1 MFASTLGG
9 QISWLIPFAAVALIG
24 TLILIGRR
32 PRTDLARASV
42 LLWGGW
48 FGLEFFVL
56 SFQQGTQHP
65 YYVSAMAPPI
75 AALTGIGAVALYQ
88 AHRRSGWWSLVLA
101 VAIAVTGGWAFVLLR
116 RTPGW
121 NPWLPWAVA
130 AATVVTLL
138 ALASGWRRGRGSMG
152 GLGPAEVLSGA
163 PAKGRARWRG
173 RLLALAGVAG
183 LIAVLAGPA
192 AYAVT
197 PLSRTIQG
205 SNPLAGP
212 AAGGGLGGFAGGV
225 PGGLAGFGGGAGAA
239 RAAAGAGGFGG
250 AGGTASKQMIAYLE
264 AHRDG
269 ATWLVA
275 VQGSSAAAS
284 IILATGGVPVMAMGG
299 FRGTDPA
306 PTLAQLEQYV
316 KQGKLHYVLAG
327 GRGGFGGAGLQPAAR
342 VARVAAPLRSP
353 RGSSRTARRCLRR
366 RTTARRRRRWVRP
379 AGFTTAGKRRLRG
392 TTGVGRA
399 STRAVRPN
407 LRNEAYG
414 AGCGYGARPS
424 AAAVRAR
431 RVTMSSLTASGW
443 RPSVATANVAIPA

>member
-1 MFASTLGG
+1 
-9 QISWLIPFAAVALIG
+9 
-24 TLILIGRR
+24 
-32 PRTDLARASV
+32 
-42 LLWGGW
+42 
-48 FGLEFFVL
+48 
-56 SFQQGTQHP
+56 
-65 YYVSAMAPPI
+65 
-75 AALTGIGAVALYQ
+75 
-88 AHRRSGWWSLVLA
+88 
-101 VAIAVTGGWAFVLLR
+101 
-116 RTPGW
+116 
-121 NPWLPWAVA
+121 
-130 AATVVTLL
+130 
-138 ALASGWRRGRGSMG
+138 MG

-212 AAGGGLGGFAGGV
+212 TAGGGLR
-225 PGGLAGFGGGAGAA
+225 AGFPRCRRASPAGAPGYGGPAGRPDGDRPGAGRGRHGRARA
-239 RAAAGAGGFGG
+239 GYGRRAGRVRAAAGRR
-250 AGGTASKQMIAYLE
+250 TASKQMIAYLE

-275 VQGSSAAAS
+275 VQGSSAAAA

-316 KQGKLHYVLAG
+316 KQGKLHYVLTG
-327 GRGGFGGAGLQPAAR
+327 GRGGFGGAASGGA

-366 RTTARRRRRWVRP
+366 PTTARRRRRRGRP
-379 AGFTTAGKRRLRG
+379 RACTTAGRLPGSQRAG
-392 TTGVGRA
+392 RPACGRA
-399 STRAVRPN
+399 SGPGPFEPN
-407 LRNEAYG
+407 LAENRG
-414 AGCGYGARPS
+414 LRCGRRATAPWPS
-424 AAAVRAR
+424 GGGGPRERA
-431 RVTMSSLTASGW
+431 TMSSLTASGR
-443 RPSVATANVAIPA
+443 RPSVATASVATAA